1 MLALLSCQV
10 SASSSTPGN
19 YWTYFPDPPTFE
31 VVTWSSDPI
40 RVNTDQPR
48 LLRGSYTSYVKGHY
62 PINFNYTF
70 GGLAHD
76 RPVCFNFPFSHTE
89 NFITPT
95 TEGYIGA
102 SRKAILTDFPTS
114 RFKFKGDGSVWIL
127 QAHMPGVLD
136 PYKSLFLK
144 APSKYPNRNDVAP
157 SDVICKTTDDHLGYL
172 IWKSCT
178 YN

>member
-48 LLRGSYTSYVKGHY
+48 LLGGSYTSYVKGHY

-76 RPVCFNFPFSHTE
+76 RPEFSACV
-89 NFITPT
+89 
-95 TEGYIGA
+95 GY
-102 SRKAILTDFPTS
+102 KP
-114 RFKFKGDGSVWIL
+114 
-127 QAHMPGVLD
+127 VL
-136 PYKSLFLK
+136 SETL
-144 APSKYPNRNDVAP
+144 
-157 SDVICKTTDDHLGYL
+157 YL
-172 IWKSCT
+172 
-178 YN
+178 NVG